1 MPESA
6 YDAYHRQQQERE
18 QRARLGI
25 ANELQYDPDRAGRV
39 HAVAARTKLPS
50 SVVDAD
56 LESLEAKVRKSEFNY
71 DNYTDADNGSPIFN
85 KFAAEDPY
93 NLAVL
98 ERDRESMTALERTL
112 HPLSL
117 GWDAGWATV
126 EMNKIG
132 GRYFAGD
139 RRPGDEERLKELN
152 QLLAGGSFGADNV
165 FAKALIFT
173 AKQLPIQGHIL
184 GQAVDEA
191 MIGGMAGALVGGT
204 VLPGVGTVPGFF
216 TGIGAGL
223 WTGRTMAAGE
233 FERNL
238 AYLDFIELGLNE
250 RDSRIAANGVGAING
265 ALESIGLGALTK
277 RIPGFREVQRDV
289 ASKAIEK
296 IFAGPRMRDAIGR
309 TAAQYGEGMA
319 TEIVTEILQEVTLM
333 TAKEHLKADQRA
345 TGDTRPELAAMD
357 SDEFWQSIRDIA
369 VETMYSTSIIGGIGP
384 MQTLRAK
391 SRQALRA
398 RQQQQIWRALGE
410 AVEGSE
416 TRTKVP
422 SAWKEFIERVQ
433 KDGPIDEVRVDAEG
447 WRRYWQSKNIDPEE
461 AAAELGV
468 DLSESEA
475 YDVDITIPLAAY
487 VDKIAPTEHHAG
499 LMPDLRIR
507 EDDMTFR
514 EQQQWVA
521 DRDKHTAEIEK
532 ALAEQFDMTVNDE
545 MVADLKG
552 QLITMYDEKAA
563 EKMARFHAAVITT
576 TAAREGKDPMALYKQ
591 TLIGVRKETPEALA
605 GTDVDIEIDPILD
618 RIRAKDFPRQK
629 EIFGESLIDLIR
641 SAGGIQDQGG
651 ELSSRD
657 FGKQFPGIISKTGL
671 TLDGAAELAQ
681 EQGYIAEL
689 DQWQLMEAIDRELA
703 GNPVFSRN
711 AQVNEDLQKTLD
723 LMEQAESF
731 FEGEGI
737 DLTTMTNQ
745 EVREKLKAVTSL
757 DQMDSDD
764 LASLLTTLG
773 AMIDNDPSLMA
784 EIMRQLPRVDESQ
797 DFRDVE
803 FTGKFVDEAGKTGKY
818 RINAQKAY
826 DEAVKERNALKQLME
841 CVSG

>member
-1 MPESA
+1 MAESA

-25 ANELQYDPDRAGRV
+25 ANEMQYDPDRAGRI

-50 SVVDAD
+50 NVVDAD
-56 LESLEAKVRKSEFNY
+56 LESLESQVRKREFNY
-71 DNYTDADNGSPIFN
+71 DNYTDVVNGSPIFN

-98 ERDRESMTALERTL
+98 ERDRKSLTALERAL
-112 HPLSL
+112 EPLFM
-117 GWDAGWATV
+117 GWDAGWGTV
-126 EMNKIG
+126 EISNI
-132 GRYFAGD
+132 RNRHLAGD
-139 RRPGDEERLKELN
+139 VRTDDEERLNELR
-152 QLLAGGSFGADNV
+152 QLTAGGKFGADNMI
-165 FAKALIFT
+165 AKAFVAT
-173 AKQLPIQGHIL
+173 AKQIPIQGHIL

-204 VLPGVGTVPGFF
+204 VLPGLGMVPGFF
-216 TGIGAGL
+216 TGIGAGA
-223 WTGRTMAAGE
+223 WAGRTQAAGYL
-233 FERNL
+233 ERGL
-238 AYLDFIELGLNE
+238 AYDDFIELGLNE
-250 RDSRIAANGVGAING
+250 RDSRIAANGIGAING

-277 RIPGFREVQRDV
+277 RIPGFRDVQRDV
-289 ASKAIEK
+289 ASEAIEK

-319 TEIVTEILQEVTLM
+319 TEIVTEILQEATLM
-333 TAKEHLKADQRA
+333 TAREHLKADQRA
-345 TGDTRPELAAMD
+345 AGDTRPELAAMD
-357 SDEFWQSIRDIA
+357 SDEFWRSIGDIA
-369 VETMYSTSIIGGIGP
+369 VETMYGTSIIGGIGP
-384 MQTLRAK
+384 VQTLRAK
-391 SRQALRA
+391 SRQALQA
-398 RQQQQIWRALGE
+398 RQQQQVWQALGE
-410 AVEGSE
+410 AVDGSE

-422 SAWKEFIERVQ
+422 SAWKEFVERVQ

-499 LMPDLRIR
+499 LMPDLRVR

-521 DRDKHTAEIEK
+521 DREKHTAEIET
-532 ALAEQFDMTVNDE
+532 ALAEQFDMTVKDE
-545 MVADLKG
+545 MVEDLKG

-651 ELSSRD
+651 DLSSRD
-657 FGKQFPGIISKTGL
+657 FGKQFVGVISKEGM
-671 TLDGAAELAQ
+671 TLDAAAELAQ
-681 EQGYIAEL
+681 EQGYIAEF
-689 DQWQLMEAIDRELA
+689 DQAQLMEAIDRELA
-703 GNPVFSRN
+703 GEPVFSRT
-711 AQVNEDLQKTLD
+711 AQVNEEMQQILD
-723 LMEQAESF
+723 LMEQAETF

-745 EVREKLKAVTSL
+745 EVREKLKAVKSL
-757 DQMDSDD
+757 DQMAGDD

-803 FTGKFVDEAGKTGKY
+803 FTGKFVDEKGKKGKY
-818 RINAQKAY
+818 KINAQKAY
-826 DEAVKERNALKQLME
+826 DRAVKERNALKQLME